1 MNVKILLVALFSST
15 IFSLSAQARP
25 VKVCLEDSQWFPMIY
40 KNYKGEISGVQVDII
55 KGALEKLNIK
65 YSLNMLPWK
74 RCLMKVSEGD
84 YDAALGASYS
94 DERSKYLYYPKNA
107 KKNSMLNG
115 KHNKRVAQSVYV
127 AINLKS
133 QNYIFDG
140 NLSKVPVPVYIPAG
154 FSIAEDLKGVGV
166 LVDDGAKKDILNFK
180 KLLRGEKGTVIAI
193 EGFAKA
199 YIESSDKK
207 KFFSISSRS
216 VKSKSNYLAFSKKS
230 KIKSQVVGYIWDAIE
245 VERKKNITKLYRKH
259 KSY

>member
-1 MNVKILLVALFSST
+1 MNIKITLLALFSFS
-15 IFSLSAQARP
+15 ILSLSTQARP
-25 VKVCLEDSQWFPMIY
+25 FKICLEDSQWFPMIY
-40 KNYKGEISGVQVDII
+40 KNHEGEISGVQVDIL
-55 KGALEKLNIK
+55 KGALSTLKIQH
-65 YSLNMLPWK
+65 SFDMLPWK
-74 RCLMKVSEGD
+74 RCLMKVKDGD

-94 DERSKYLYYPKNA
+94 DERSKYLHYPKDA
-107 KKNSMLNG
+107 KKNSVTNG
-115 KHNKRVAQSVYV
+115 KHSKRVAQSVYV

-133 QNYIFDG
+133 QNYVFDG
-140 NLSKVPVPVYIPAG
+140 NLSKVPTPVFIPAG

-199 YIESSDKK
+199 FIESSDKK
-207 KFFSISSRS
+207 ELFSISSRS

-230 KIKSQVVGYIWDAIE
+230 KIKGQTVGYIWDAIE
-245 VERKKNITKLYRKH
+245 DERKKNIAKLYRKH